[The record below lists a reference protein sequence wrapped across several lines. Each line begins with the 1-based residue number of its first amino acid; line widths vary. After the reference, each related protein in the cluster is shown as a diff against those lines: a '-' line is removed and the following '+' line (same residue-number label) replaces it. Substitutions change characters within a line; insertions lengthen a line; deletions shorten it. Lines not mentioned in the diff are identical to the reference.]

1 MTLPLPRVPLPLAGL
16 LALAVAMGIGRFAF
30 TPILPLMQAD
40 AGLTL
45 AQGGWLASANYLGY
59 LVGALTITRITW
71 SAETLL
77 RAGLWLVVLTTAAM
91 GLDGS
96 WAGWL
101 AWRFLAGL
109 ASGWVMVSTAALC
122 IARLASAGKPMQ
134 SGIVFSGVGC
144 GIMFAGLACIGL
156 ALLEQNSSRI
166 WLWMS
171 AAALAGLLGASMM
184 WRDPAPASPPAA
196 PPRAEP
202 TGASAPPA
210 TSDQGTGRLHWGLI
224 VCYGF
229 FGFGYILPATFLP
242 AQARL
247 LIQDPLIFGLTWPVF
262 GLAAAVSTL
271 ITAQLS
277 RFYSQLQIWLGAQ
290 VVMAIGVFMPVVW
303 NSLAALLIA
312 AICVGGTVLS
322 ITAAGLQEAQVV
334 VGPTAARKQMAA
346 MTASFALGQL
356 IGPLFFSSIN
366 SLFGVSLNFA
376 LLLGAALLALGL
388 WPLARLQKQLD
399 P

>member
-1 MTLPLPRVPLPLAGL
+1 MTLPFPRVPLPLAGL

-109 ASGWVMVSTAALC
+109 ASGWVMVSTASLC

-156 ALLEQNSSRI
+156 ALLEQSSSRI

-184 WRDPAPASPPAA
+184 WRDPAPADPPAA

-202 TGASAPPA
+202 TGASTPPA
-210 TSDQGTGRLHWGLI
+210 SPQQGTGRLHWGLI

-271 ITAQLS
+271 ITAQLG

-312 AICVGGTVLS
+312 AICVGGTILS

-334 VGPTAARKQMAA
+334 VGPAAARKQMAA